1 MSVNELNKFLV
12 SLDASEESADDF
24 SFLSNIKQVPDLDG
38 HSEGQLSVDVSET
51 QSEIIIVAPM
61 AGAPKD
67 HVELHLHNDL
77 LTIRGQRISPT
88 PPGAHIHY
96 KECYFGKF
104 SRSIVL
110 PAEIN
115 PNMAKAEYKNG
126 LLVIRLPKIKI
137 DQGIPIFVVE
147 E

>member
-1 MSVNELNKFLV
+1 MSINELNKFLI
-12 SLDASEESADDF
+12 SLDASEESAGDF
-24 SFLSNIKQVPDLDG
+24 SFLSNIKQFPNPGD

-67 HVELHLHNDL
+67 RVELHLQNDL

-88 PPGAHIHY
+88 PPDAHVHY
-96 KECYFGKF
+96 KECFFGKF
-104 SRSIVL
+104 SRSVIL

-115 PNMAKAEYKNG
+115 PNMAKAEYRNG
-126 LLVIRLPKIKI
+126 LLVIRLPKIKV
-137 DQGIPIFVVE
+137 DQGIPIFIVE